1 MLLHEMRRNNV
12 HLFIIEEDASVA
24 VKAGMF
30 TDADSITRNLL
41 SNGIIVCRRTRPLMA
56 QLRQLH
62 LEYGL
67 NITWIDTKLMLADPL
82 TKLSVDPQF
91 LIDAVNSGRWCG
103 ASTKEETT
111 EATERIR
118 QARRL
123 RKLRE
128 KTSQVNK

>member
-1 MLLHEMRRNNV
+1 
-12 HLFIIEEDASVA
+12 
-24 VKAGMF
+24 
-30 TDADSITRNLL
+30 
-41 SNGIIVCRRTRPLMA
+41 MA
-56 QLRQLH
+56 QLRQPH

-82 TKLSVDPQF
+82 TKLSVDPQY

-103 ASTKEETT
+103 ATTKETI
-111 EATERIR
+111 EAKEKIR